1 MGGLSEILAMGG
13 YGVFIWP
20 AYIIAVVILLALLI
34 QSLVVL
40 RQRERLLESLR
51 LEVRGHDGPDEE
63 NET

>member
-1 MGGLSEILAMGG
+1 MGGLSEFLAMGG